1 MAHVKSA
8 ARYVGSAAGGGSGG
22 KGHESG
28 GSERI
33 ESVQLSDVGSHSGA
47 DDAAD

>member
-8 ARYVGSAAGGGSGG
+8 AWYVGSAASGGSGG